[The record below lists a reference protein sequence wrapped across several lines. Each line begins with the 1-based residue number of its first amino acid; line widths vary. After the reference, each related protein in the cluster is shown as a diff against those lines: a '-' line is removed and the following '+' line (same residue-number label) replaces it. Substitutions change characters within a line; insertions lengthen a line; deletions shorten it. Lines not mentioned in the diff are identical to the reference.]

1 MDPTVTETYSQL
13 ANQKRRIATLRIS
26 MALCLPAILFTR
38 SADVL
43 PELAMELIEST
54 GILLIIAG
62 VLGRFWS
69 ILYIGG
75 HKNASVIQ
83 DGPYSICRH
92 PLYLFSTI
100 AAAGFGM
107 MLGSLV
113 LMTVLTGAVLIILS
127 DIAAKEER
135 FLRDRFGLAYD
146 AYAAKVPRIL
156 PRGRG
161 FSTPKQVTFDVH
173 VLRRNLSD
181 ALVFLSLIP
190 LGELMSYF
198 KEEPLW
204 PMIPI
209 Y

>member
-1 MDPTVTETYSQL
+1 
-13 ANQKRRIATLRIS
+13 
-26 MALCLPAILFTR
+26 
-38 SADVL
+38 
-43 PELAMELIEST
+43 
-54 GILLIIAG
+54 
-62 VLGRFWS
+62 
-69 ILYIGG
+69 
-75 HKNASVIQ
+75 
-83 DGPYSICRH
+83 
-92 PLYLFSTI
+92 
-100 AAAGFGM
+100 M

>member
-1 MDPTVTETYSQL
+1 
-13 ANQKRRIATLRIS
+13 

-75 HKNASVIQ
+75 HKNASIIQ